1 MTWKASGW
9 PARIL
14 QHEMDHLDGVL
25 YIDRMDSKTFINVNW
40 QTFNE

>member
-1 MTWKASGW
+1 MTWQTSGW

-25 YIDRMDSKTFINVNW
+25 YIDRMESKTFTNVNW
-40 QTFNE
+40 QAFNE